1 MVGVVAMVIAY
12 LLSQGA
18 TVVAISELYLGRETT
33 MSAAFRRV
41 FSRLGMLFGLMVL
54 NGLAVFAGFIFLVIP
69 GVYLLCRLIVS
80 LPAMLVEDL
89 GPTESMS
96 RSYTLTQDNA
106 GRAFLIILL
115 YYALNMAGTMLF
127 AVPFEILMFLSA
139 KNPHMM
145 VVWAALTQ
153 VGAFIAGVL
162 VMPVLTIGS
171 AILYFDL
178 RVRKEAFDLQV
189 MMNPLGAAAQAPVTG
204 SLPTMFS

>member
-1 MVGVVAMVIAY
+1 M
-12 LLSQGA
+12 
-18 TVVAISELYLGRETT
+18 
-33 MSAAFRRV
+33 
-41 FSRLGMLFGLMVL
+41 
-54 NGLAVFAGFIFLVIP
+54 
-69 GVYLLCRLIVS
+69 CRLLVS
-80 LPAMLVEDL
+80 LPAMLVENLD
-89 GPTESMS
+89 PTQSMS

-106 GRAFLIILL
+106 GRAFLLILL
-115 YYALNMAGTMLF
+115 YYTLSVAATMLF

-145 VVWAALTQ
+145 VIWAAVTQ

-189 MMNPLGAAAQAPVTG
+189 MMNPLDAIAQAPAAG
-204 SLPTMFS
+204 GLPRMLN